1 MIKKKSYCFV
11 CRDGQLFRHILNYL
25 RDPQSFHLPADCTD
39 VYQLSKEAEFYQLT
53 SLVSKLTGDNAQLNY
68 VELIE
73 TCHPEKIGVCSARLV
88 LSEDLREQ
96 PPFSDVLEMLPKDHD
111 EYQGISGR
119 FWIRTETTRID
130 WGIKLKQHGWHFV
143 GYTSLNRRLPD
154 ITGQG
159 TDLCHI
165 VEKWCKA

>member
-1 MIKKKSYCFV
+1 MF
-11 CRDGQLFRHILNYL
+11 
-25 RDPQSFHLPADCTD
+25 
-39 VYQLSKEAEFYQLT
+39 QLSKEAEYFGLK
-53 SLVSKLTGDNAQLNY
+53 SLVNKLTGDNSQINY
-68 VELIE
+68 VEVIE

-96 PPFSDVLEMLPKDHD
+96 PPFSDAIEALAKDHD
-111 EYQGISGR
+111 EYQGVSGR

-130 WGIKLKQHGWHFV
+130 WGIKLKKHGWFFV

-165 VEKWCKA
+165 VEKWCKM